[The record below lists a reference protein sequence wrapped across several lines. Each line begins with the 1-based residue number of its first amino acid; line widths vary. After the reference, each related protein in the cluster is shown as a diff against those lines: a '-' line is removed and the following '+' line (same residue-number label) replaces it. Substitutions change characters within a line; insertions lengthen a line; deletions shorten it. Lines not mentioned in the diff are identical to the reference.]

1 MKWNGDCTY
10 YTILFQKMM
19 RKERAT
25 MTNYS
30 ADDVRDFLVDN
41 QELFNDHLAHY
52 GLPRRSGRYKWGS
65 GKDPYQSLERKR
77 HLKKAAKAG
86 ERYIKSKLGS
96 NKRAQKKAEKKA
108 AKTREKEENEKA
120 KALAKEQRKNKYR
133 NEKAYVKSLSE
144 EELRRIN
151 NRDVMESQYLRNHP
165 QKKPIVKK
173 MVDVA
178 VKEILIPAVRETV
191 KDEGKKYVKKQLKE
205 LQNMLNN
212 TAKKSNKKK

>member
-1 MKWNGDCTY
+1 
-10 YTILFQKMM
+10 
-19 RKERAT
+19 

-65 GKDPYQSLERKR
+65 GKDPYQRTRRKR
-77 HLKKAAKAG
+77 SFKKAASAG

-96 NKRAQKKAEKKA
+96 SKRAQKKAAKA
-108 AKTREKEENEKA
+108 REKEENEKA

-133 NEKAYVKSLSE
+133 NEKAYVKTLSD
-144 EELRRIN
+144 EELRNIN
-151 NRDVMESQYLRNHP
+151 TRDKLENQYLQNHP
-165 QKKPIVKK
+165 QQKPFSKK
-173 MVDVA
+173 MIDMA
-178 VKEILIPAVRETV
+178 FKDILIPAVSETV

-205 LQNMLNN
+205 LQGMLNN
-212 TAKKSNKKK
+212 EAKKNKKKK

>member
-1 MKWNGDCTY
+1 
-10 YTILFQKMM
+10 
-19 RKERAT
+19 

-77 HLKKAAKAG
+77 HLKKAVKDG

-96 NKRAQKKAEKKA
+96 SKRAQKKAAKA
-108 AKTREKEENEKA
+108 REKEENKKA

-133 NEKAYVKSLSE
+133 NEKAYVKSLSD
-144 EELRRIN
+144 EELRKIN
-151 NRDVMESQYLRNHP
+151 SRDQMESQYLKNHP
-165 QKKPIVKK
+165 QQKPFHKK
-173 MVDVA
+173 MIDMA
-178 VKEILIPAVRETV
+178 VNEILIPAVSETM

-205 LQNMLNN
+205 LQGMLDNE
-212 TAKKSNKKK
+212 AKKKKKKK

>member
-1 MKWNGDCTY
+1 
-10 YTILFQKMM
+10 
-19 RKERAT
+19 

-65 GKDPYQSLERKR
+65 GKDPYQSTGGKR
-77 HLKKAAKAG
+77 SFKKAASAG

-96 NKRAQKKAEKKA
+96 SKRPQKKAERKA
-108 AKTREKEENEKA
+108 AKAREKEENKKA
-120 KALAKEQRKNKYR
+120 KENKYR
-133 NEKAYVKSLSE
+133 DEKAYVKSLSD

-151 NRDVMESQYLRNHP
+151 NRDAMESQYLRNHP
-165 QKKPIVKK
+165 QKKPLAKK
-173 MVDVA
+173 MIDMA
-178 VKEILIPAVRETV
+178 FKDILIPAVSETM

-212 TAKKSNKKK
+212 ETKKKK

>member
-1 MKWNGDCTY
+1 
-10 YTILFQKMM
+10 
-19 RKERAT
+19 

-77 HLKKAAKAG
+77 HLKKAVKSG

-96 NKRAQKKAEKKA
+96 SKRSQKKAERKA
-108 AKTREKEENEKA
+108 AKAREKEENEKA
-120 KALAKEQRKNKYR
+120 KVLAKEQRKNKYR
-133 NEKAYVKSLSE
+133 DEKAYVKSLSD
-144 EELRRIN
+144 EELKKIN
-151 NRDVMESQYLRNHP
+151 ARDKLENQYLQNHP
-165 QKKPIVKK
+165 QQKPFHKK
-173 MVDVA
+173 MIDMA
-178 VKEILIPAVRETV
+178 FKDILIPAVSETM

-205 LQNMLNN
+205 LQGMLDNE
-212 TAKKSNKKK
+212 AKKKKKKK